1 MLKLLL
7 YVLVIPLV
15 IWAIDSLNINLL
27 FKKNR
32 EVQAKVFYIMLVFGL
47 SYLVVNFLND
57 FSNVLN

>member
-1 MLKLLL
+1 MLKLIL